1 MGKNIVIV
9 HLLAFLF
16 FGYSSAFGQ
25 DQSQQASQAKQEVKI
40 ETQSKPTNK
49 LTSVAQKYLKKMEKS
64 RNHHL
69 RAKVKSN
76 HLTTKRKGQGLAS
89 EMGDRKKNSPQK
101 DDPKVTVDKRKD
113 EEVVKK

>member
-9 HLLAFLF
+9 HLLAFF
-16 FGYSSAFGQ
+16 IFGYSSAFGQ
-25 DQSQQASQAKQEVKI
+25 DQSQQASEPKQEVK
-40 ETQSKPTNK
+40 TQSKPANK

-69 RAKVKSN
+69 RDKVKSN
-76 HLTTKRKGQGLAS
+76 HLTTKRKGQSLAS
-89 EMGDRKKNSPQK
+89 KMGDRKKSAPQK
-101 DDPKVTVDKRKD
+101 DDPKVAADKPKD